1 MRERRGM
8 GGTEAIMK
16 HPSIR
21 ELFEYW
27 NGQRGSRLAPE
38 RAEIEPGA
46 IRRVLADTFILSV
59 EPAAGHP
66 FRIAGTRVCALFNR
80 ELKGE
85 AFLDLWSTESRRDVS
100 DLLTIVADE
109 SVAVAASAS
118 AVCTAQAGLPSQRA
132 IDRVRLELVLLPLRH
147 HGRTDARFLGA
158 LAPSEP
164 PAWLGTSPPAGLT
177 LGTHRYVGPAAAGT
191 PRGSAILPKAHL
203 ALGGGRIR
211 HGFVVYDGGQS

>member
-1 MRERRGM
+1 
-8 GGTEAIMK
+8 MK

-21 ELFEYW
+21 ELFDYW
-27 NGQRGSRLAPE
+27 NARRGSRPAPE

-46 IRRVLADTFILSV
+46 IRRLLADTFILSF

-85 AFLDLWSTESRRDVS
+85 AFLDLWSIESRREVG
-100 DLLTIVADE
+100 DLLMIVADE
-109 SVAVAASAS
+109 SVGLVASAS
-118 AVCTAQAGLPSQRA
+118 GVSAAQAGLRSLREP
-132 IDRVRLELVLLPLRH
+132 DRVRLELVLLPLSH

-158 LAPSEP
+158 LVPSEP
-164 PAWLGTSPPAGLT
+164 PAWLGTSPLAGLKLT
-177 LGTHRYVGPAAAGT
+177 THRYIGPLATAAPL
-191 PRGSAILPKAHL
+191 PRAMVPKP
-203 ALGGGRIR
+203 LGGGRIR